1 MFRNLIARLHLWI
14 FIILVA
20 HSSHVLADSKAESVM
35 FKSCLKSYNGA
46 YQSHKKHKA
55 FSYAR
60 DDEGGKDRC
69 GWNYGSDS
77 AENAEESALKQ
88 CAKVAINAECKIL
101 DIDGKWVAKD
111 DDFSA
116 IVQPDN
122 KPLNKEQQQKLMDT
136 AKAVLMG
143 NCLPFFKEHLKAKGY
158 KVYSY
163 AIDDNGDYA
172 CGRSYKNNSLKVAIK
187 SAIKSCGD
195 NKKKRAKKAP
205 KNKCLTYAHGNKIV
219 MKADDFGVIFSPK
232 RDKKLSDSEYKK
244 KLQQAEEILQKS
256 CFFQF
261 KYYLRSKQHN
271 AFYLAR
277 DEKGNLNCGRSEDQF
292 SLKIAKSDAEK
303 KCKEA
308 VKKSKLDA
316 SCKVYAENYD
326 IVASNEDFGI
336 KSSKEDFIQ
345 AIFKGNLAKI
355 KKYIAK
361 GEDPNTASPKDGIT
375 SIFIAAAKGDEA
387 FFLELVKK
395 GADIHAH
402 AKDGSNLLVGA
413 VFGENIN
420 IVRYLLDKDLDVNH
434 KSSGGNTPLHIAS
447 RKLNSYLLGVLIRA
461 GADYTIA
468 NDLGKTVES
477 EEKKWKTDLSLMK
490 KIDINAKDSEGW
502 TALHLAAVKGDREG
516 VKKLI
521 KMKSDVNIRASH
533 GNTPLYDTG
542 DAKVAEILLAAGAK
556 IDAVDDY
563 GETALMA
570 AAQYSDPKKAIALMS
585 HGANK
590 TLKNKK
596 GKSAYDFAEDDEM
609 RKIIGK

>member
-1 MFRNLIARLHLWI
+1 MFKKLATHLYLWV
-14 FIILVA
+14 FILLMT
-20 HSSHVLADSKAESVM
+20 HSGHVLADSKAESVM
-35 FKSCLKSYNGA
+35 FMSCLKSYNGA

-60 DDEGGKDRC
+60 DDEEGKDRC

-77 AENAEESALKQ
+77 AEHAEESALKQ
-88 CAKVAINAECKIL
+88 CAQVAINAECKIL

-116 IVQPDN
+116 IAQPDN
-122 KPLNKEQQQKLMDT
+122 KPLKKEQQQALMDT
-136 AKAVLMG
+136 AKGVVMG

-163 AIDDNGDYA
+163 AIDDNGNYA

-187 SAIKSCGD
+187 RGIKSCGD
-195 NKKKRAKKAP
+195 NKKKRGKKAP
-205 KNKCLTYAHGNKIV
+205 KNKCMAYAHGNKIV
-219 MKADDFGVIFSPK
+219 MQPDDFGVTFSPK
-232 RDKKLSDSEYKK
+232 LAKKLSDAEYIA

-256 CFFQF
+256 CLFQF

-271 AFYLAR
+271 AFYIAR
-277 DEKGNLNCGRSEDQF
+277 DKKGKLNCGRSEDQF
-292 SLKIAKSDAEK
+292 SLKIAKSVAEK

-308 VKKSKLDA
+308 VKKSKLES
-316 SCKVYAENYD
+316 SCKLYAENYD
-326 IVASNEDFGI
+326 IVATNKDFGI
-336 KSSKEDFIQ
+336 KSGKEDFIQ

-375 SIFIAAAKGDEA
+375 PIFIAAAKGDEA
-387 FFLELVKK
+387 FFLELVEK

-420 IVRYLLDKDLDVNH
+420 IVRYLLNKGLDVNH
-434 KSSGGNTPLHIAS
+434 KSRGGNTPLHIAS

-468 NDLGKTVES
+468 NDLGETVKS
-477 EEKKWKTDLSLMK
+477 QEKKWKSDFSLMK
-490 KIDINAKDSEGW
+490 NIDINAKDSEGW
-502 TALHLAAVKGDREG
+502 TALHLAAVKGDRDG

-521 KMKSDVNIRASH
+521 KMKSDVNTRASH
-533 GNTPLYDTG
+533 GNTPLYDAA
-542 DAKVAEILLAAGAK
+542 DAKVVEILLGAGAK
-556 IDAVDDY
+556 IDALDDY

-570 AAQYSDPKKAIALMS
+570 AAQFSDPEKAKVLIS

-596 GKSAYDFAEDDEM
+596 GKSAYDLAEDDEM